1 MWKLN
6 IRFHF
11 FSFRRDWLLIG
22 NYISLV
28 MCKFSKNICW
38 TFARRFPLF
47 MTIKFLLLRTY
58 ASFCYRWSLLPKFA
72 LSNRNMS
79 QKWKKTELS
88 GANLENA
95 TFANLLSSRVS
106 TSFAL
111 NLLLSI
117 TFLQHICSEQILFV
131 HIHFFSFSA
140 KTAIIAPS
148 NNSHNLWITLIT
160 VSKIRWIPHKNVAD
174 AS

>member
-6 IRFHF
+6 TRFHF

-58 ASFCYRWSLLPKFA
+58 ASFYYRWSLLPKFG
-72 LSNRNMS
+72 LSNGKNE
-79 QKWKKTELS
+79 KKETTEELF

-117 TFLQHICSEQILFV
+117 YIFATYLLGANFISACT
-131 HIHFFSFSA
+131 FFS
-140 KTAIIAPS
+140 
-148 NNSHNLWITLIT
+148 
-160 VSKIRWIPHKNVAD
+160 
-174 AS
+174 

>member
-1 MWKLN
+1 MQKPFNELICKFYLVWKIN

-58 ASFCYRWSLLPKFA
+58 ASFCYRWSLLSKFG

-79 QKWKKTELS
+79 QKWKKETTEELFR
-88 GANLENA
+88 ANLENP

-106 TSFAL
+106 ISFAL

-117 TFLQHICSEQILFV
+117 YIFATYLLGANFISAYT
-131 HIHFFSFSA
+131 FFSFSA
-140 KTAIIAPS
+140 KTAIIARS
-148 NNSHNLWITLIT
+148 NNSQNL
-160 VSKIRWIPHKNVAD
+160 
-174 AS
+174 

>member
-1 MWKLN
+1 MKILLVWKLN
-6 IRFHF
+6 TRFYF

-117 TFLQHICSEQILFV
+117 YIFATYLLGANFISAYTFFRLVLKQQL
-131 HIHFFSFSA
+131 
-140 KTAIIAPS
+140 
-148 NNSHNLWITLIT
+148 
-160 VSKIRWIPHKNVAD
+160 
-174 AS
+174 

>member
-6 IRFHF
+6 TRFHF

-47 MTIKFLLLRTY
+47 MTIKYLLLRTY
-58 ASFCYRWSLLPKFA
+58 ASFCYRWSFLPKFG

-79 QKWKKTELS
+79 QKWKKETTEELS

-95 TFANLLSSRVS
+95 TFANLFSSRVFKYYIIYKCGIYQFCS
-106 TSFAL
+106 KFTPQVFVFA
-111 NLLLSI
+111 
-117 TFLQHICSEQILFV
+117 TYFDC
-131 HIHFFSFSA
+131 
-140 KTAIIAPS
+140 
-148 NNSHNLWITLIT
+148 
-160 VSKIRWIPHKNVAD
+160 
-174 AS
+174 